1 MEITEQGVM
10 MVAYAIAF
18 VWIVV
23 VVARSNVGRT
33 PTWNPTGLR
42 VLFGCL
48 FAMLFAPVV
57 STCTVYLPWT
67 IFKHVLGIT

>member
-10 MVAYAIAF
+10 TIAYAIAF

-23 VVARSNVGRT
+23 VFTRSNVGRT

-57 STCTVYLPWT
+57 STCTVYLPWACL
-67 IFKHVLGIT
+67 KLVLGIT